1 MCVIASI
8 PAGKDINN
16 DTIDRMWKRNPDG
29 GGISW
34 IEDGK
39 VQVFKTMKL
48 KPFKQKFKEV
58 LSKYGDS
65 DILVHM
71 RIATH
76 GSVCIENNHPFYI
89 DTQTVFAHNGIMPNE
104 FHPPAKSDLSDTR
117 YFNKVFLQNMK
128 PIALDDELFRTAI
141 GDIIG
146 MGNKLVILSANKKL
160 KQDSYIINEHMGQWV
175 KGVWY
180 SNTAHIPSKGV
191 KYDKTG
197 ATIGGYTQRS
207 WNAYDGVF
215 EAVDDS
221 CEIEIAPD
229 VDSSWFDE
237 EQSFN
242 DEYWWCETIPEEEL
256 EKESVQEEIAEF
268 LEAAEGK
275 YMYQYETF
283 DDCMADF
290 AIHYDGGFRCCEC
303 GLPVTAEA
311 GKVRRDCDK
320 ECTARVF
327 S

>member
-1 MCVIASI
+1 MVIQ
-8 PAGKDINN
+8 
-16 DTIDRMWKRNPDG
+16 TY
-29 GGISW
+29 W
-34 IEDGK
+34 I
-39 VQVFKTMKL
+39 
-48 KPFKQKFKEV
+48 
-58 LSKYGDS
+58 
-65 DILVHM
+65 HM

-76 GSVCIENNHPFYI
+76 GSVCLENNHPFHI
-89 DTQTVFAHNGIMPNE
+89 DTQTVFAHNGIMPHE

-160 KQDSYIINEHMGQWV
+160 KQDSYIINEHLGQWV

-256 EKESVQEEIAEF
+256 EKESVQEQIADSWK
-268 LEAAEGK
+268 LLRVSTCINTKHLMIVWQTLQYIMMVVSDVVNVDYQSRLKLVRSEGTVTRNV
-275 YMYQYETF
+275 QL
-283 DDCMADF
+283 
-290 AIHYDGGFRCCEC
+290 RCLAN
-303 GLPVTAEA
+303 GYT
-311 GKVRRDCDK
+311 
-320 ECTARVF
+320 
-327 S
+327 

>member
-89 DTQTVFAHNGIMPNE
+89 DTQTVFAHNGIMPSE

-117 YFNKVFLQNMK
+117 YFNQVFLQNIK
-128 PIALDDELFRTAI
+128 PVALDDELFRQAV

-146 MGNKLVILSANKKL
+146 SFNKLVILSANKKL
-160 KQDSYIINEHMGQWV
+160 QKESYIINERSGQWV

-180 SNTAHIPSKGV
+180 SNTSHEPS
-191 KYDKTG
+191 
-197 ATIGGYTQRS
+197 TIRTYGNYAQPVQR
-207 WNAYDGVF
+207 
-215 EAVDDS
+215 
-221 CEIEIAPD
+221 
-229 VDSSWFDE
+229 
-237 EQSFN
+237 
-242 DEYWWCETIPEEEL
+242 
-256 EKESVQEEIAEF
+256 
-268 LEAAEGK
+268 
-275 YMYQYETF
+275 TF
-283 DDCMADF
+283 DDEWHMQYEDCAYNDPYFFGDEVDEPMWMAFSTLIPAEDWEDMKCSEEIEAFVETVCQYEYESLDDAMADYNLDWQDKKF
-290 AIHYDGGFRCCEC
+290 IC
-303 GLPVTAEA
+303 
-311 GKVRRDCDK
+311 RDCKKHVVMNWGRMKRNCTKKCSSK
-320 ECTARVF
+320 ELV
-327 S
+327 